1 MLNFVG
7 RVPSWVQC
15 YFVFWWVF
23 RGLEIFSCE
32 YFVGPNFFFVG
43 ISWVPM
49 LFSWLFVGP
58 KCFVWVFRR
67 SKMFYSCVVRGSK
80 KFVSWV
86 FRGFQIFSRGCFVG
100 PKLFLVVFCGY
111 KIFLVGISWAKFFL
125 VLSKF
130 SLVGNFVLFRC
141 QTYEKKQ
148 RRNISETSYSIS
160 NRFQQLLESYF
171 IY

>member
-67 SKMFYSCVVRGSK
+67 SKMFYSCVVRGSR

-100 PKLFLVVFCGY
+100 PKLFLVGILWVQNFSRRYFVGQIFSRTF
-111 KIFLVGISWAKFFL
+111 KIFSRGQ
-125 VLSKF
+125 
-130 SLVGNFVLFRC
+130 FR
-141 QTYEKKQ
+141 T
-148 RRNISETSYSIS
+148 
-160 NRFQQLLESYF
+160 FPLLDV
-171 IY
+171 